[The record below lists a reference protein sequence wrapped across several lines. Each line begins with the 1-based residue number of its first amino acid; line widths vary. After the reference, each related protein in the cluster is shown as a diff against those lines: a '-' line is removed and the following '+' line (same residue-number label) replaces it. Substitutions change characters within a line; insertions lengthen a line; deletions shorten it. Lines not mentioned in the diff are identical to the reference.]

1 MDYIKMTQIDD
12 AACKLSVEGIA
23 GDYIFETIKTTG
35 YYYESAILERWEKY
49 ICDSK
54 IIFDIGANLGN
65 HTLWFSKHTKYQKIV
80 CFEPYPI
87 NYERLSNNIR
97 NNRLENIIAVNKGV
111 GCKPGYTEIKEVTE
125 ENLGATSLNQEI
137 KESGDIEIIDLD
149 SYVREQNIQ
158 NVDLVKIDTEGYEES
173 VLQGMTN
180 ILTAYSPCVWVEI
193 SEKSCMNVIDTMK
206 TFGYQLID
214 VQGFNLLFVHGADN
228 EVSIYTILE
237 QMLNNLGRATNY
249 YQLYKKVKK
258 QNALIIEKQN
268 KTEDNCNVLKE
279 WHENDLKK
287 IESLNQNVS
296 TYKEWHENDL
306 KKIESLNQN
315 VSTYKE
321 WHGNNLKK
329 IQSMQDRLD
338 KNKAELDKLGGL
350 RNTAEEKLTDF
361 VLAEEQQESVLKK
374 AKALI
379 QKQQVELQ
387 SLRQMKEDYM
397 ALLEK
402 IDSKWYGQL
411 AMKVYRY
418 TKKNKK

>member
-1 MDYIKMTQIDD
+1 M
-12 AACKLSVEGIA
+12 
-23 GDYIFETIKTTG
+23 
-35 YYYESAILERWEKY
+35 
-49 ICDSK
+49 
-54 IIFDIGANLGN
+54 
-65 HTLWFSKHTKYQKIV
+65 
-80 CFEPYPI
+80 
-87 NYERLSNNIR
+87 
-97 NNRLENIIAVNKGV
+97 
-111 GCKPGYTEIKEVTE
+111 
-125 ENLGATSLNQEI
+125 
-137 KESGDIEIIDLD
+137 
-149 SYVREQNIQ
+149 
-158 NVDLVKIDTEGYEES
+158 
-173 VLQGMTN
+173 
-180 ILTAYSPCVWVEI
+180 
-193 SEKSCMNVIDTMK
+193 
-206 TFGYQLID
+206 
-214 VQGFNLLFVHGADN
+214 
-228 EVSIYTILE
+228 
-237 QMLNNLGRATNY
+237 
-249 YQLYKKVKK
+249 
-258 QNALIIEKQN
+258 
-268 KTEDNCNVLKE
+268 
-279 WHENDLKK
+279 KK